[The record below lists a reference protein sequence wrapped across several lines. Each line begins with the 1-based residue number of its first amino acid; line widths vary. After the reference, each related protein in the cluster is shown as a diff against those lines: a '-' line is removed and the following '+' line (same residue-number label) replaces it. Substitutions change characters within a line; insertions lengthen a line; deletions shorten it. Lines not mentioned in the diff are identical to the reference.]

1 MSGISGICCRNG
13 LPVDPSD
20 LDRMLEAAAYRGPD
34 GRNAWHEGPIALGHL
49 MLWTTPESLHERL
62 PLVDSTARLAIAA
75 DARIDN
81 RAELIRALE
90 LTERARDGL

>member
-13 LPVDPSD
+13 RPVDPSD

-62 PLVDSTARLAIAA
+62 PLVDSTARLAITA

-81 RAELIRALE
+81 RAELIPALE